1 MDRRTFLTAGLG
13 LGTLCVAGSV
23 QAAWPREAFEAQ
35 ESNALIDMLASS
47 KPAPSDAITITA
59 PDIAENGA
67 VVPISVSTT
76 LEDVTRISIVVEQNP
91 LPLTSTYDLT
101 ADSVPYVST
110 RVKMLKTS
118 NVVAL
123 VEAGG
128 KSYSGVRE
136 VKVTIGGCGG

>member
-13 LGTLCVAGSV
+13 LGTLFVAGSV
-23 QAAWPREAFEAQ
+23 HAAWPKNAFEAQ
-35 ESNALIDMLASS
+35 ESGTLIDMLAGS

-101 ADSVPYVST
+101 PDSVPYVST
-110 RVKMLKTS
+110 RVKMSKTS

>member
-13 LGTLCVAGSV
+13 FGALFAAGSV
-23 QAAWPREAFEAQ
+23 YAAWPKNAFEAK
-35 ESNALIDMLASS
+35 EPDALIDMLTGSE
-47 KPAPSDAITITA
+47 PAPSDAITITA

-67 VVPISVSTT
+67 VVPIAVSTT

-101 ADSVPYVST
+101 PDSIPYVST

-123 VEAGG
+123 VDAGG

>member
-1 MDRRTFLTAGLG
+1 MCIRDS
-13 LGTLCVAGSV
+13 GTLFVAGSV
-23 QAAWPREAFEAQ
+23 HAAWPKNAFEAQ
-35 ESNALIDMLASS
+35 ESGTLIDMLAGS

-101 ADSVPYVST
+101 PDSVPYVST
-110 RVKMLKTS
+110 RVKMSKTS

>member
-1 MDRRTFLTAGLG
+1 MDRRTFLAAGLG
-13 LGTLCVAGSV
+13 ALLLSGAAR
-23 QAAWPREAFEAQ
+23 AAWPEAAFEA
-35 ESNALIDMLASS
+35 ERLDDVLARLGGGNAAASG
-47 KPAPSDAITITA
+47 AITITA

-76 LEDVTRISIVVEQNP
+76 LPEVTRVSIVVANNP
-91 LPLTSTYDLT
+91 LPLTSTYDL
-101 ADSVPYVST
+101 APGAVPYVAT

-118 NVVAL
+118 DVVAL

-128 KSYSGVRE
+128 KTYAATRE

>member
-1 MDRRTFLTAGLG
+1 MDRRAFLTAGLG
-13 LGTLCVAGSV
+13 LGTLFVAGSV
-23 QAAWPREAFEAQ
+23 HAAWPKNAFEAQ
-35 ESNALIDMLASS
+35 ESGTLIDMLAGS

-101 ADSVPYVST
+101 PDSVPYVST
-110 RVKMLKTS
+110 RVKMSKTS

>member
-1 MDRRTFLTAGLG
+1 MNRRTFLAAGLG
-13 LGTLCVAGSV
+13 ALLISSAAR
-23 QAAWPREAFEAQ
+23 AAWPEAAFEA
-35 ESNALIDMLASS
+35 ERADDVLA
-47 KPAPSDAITITA
+47 KLGGADAAASDAITITA

-76 LEDVTRISIVVEQNP
+76 LPEVTRVSILVASNP
-91 LPLTSTYDLT
+91 LPLTSIYDL
-101 ADSVPYVST
+101 AAGSVPYVAT

-118 NVVAL
+118 DVVAL

-128 KSYSGVRE
+128 KTYAATRE

>member
-1 MDRRTFLTAGLG
+1 MNRRTFMTAGLG
-13 LGTLCVAGSV
+13 LGTLLATGAVHAV
-23 QAAWPREAFEAQ
+23 WPEKAFDARE
-35 ESNALIDMLASS
+35 SDALIDMLASGE
-47 KPAPSDAITITA
+47 PASSDAITITA

-76 LEDVTRISIVVEQNP
+76 LEDVSRISILVESNP
-91 LPLTSTYDLT
+91 LPLTSTYDL
-101 ADSVPYVST
+101 APNSVPYVST

-118 NVVAL
+118 NVIAL

-128 KSYSGVRE
+128 KSYSGARE

>member
-1 MDRRTFLTAGLG
+1 M
-13 LGTLCVAGSV
+13 
-23 QAAWPREAFEAQ
+23 
-35 ESNALIDMLASS
+35 
-47 KPAPSDAITITA
+47 
-59 PDIAENGA
+59 
-67 VVPISVSTT
+67 
-76 LEDVTRISIVVEQNP
+76 
-91 LPLTSTYDLT
+91 T

>member
-1 MDRRTFLTAGLG
+1 MDRRSFLTAGLG
-13 LGTLCVAGSV
+13 LGTLMVAGAV
-23 QAAWPREAFEAQ
+23 QAAWPKAAFEAR
-35 ESNALIDMLASS
+35 ESNALIEMLAGSE
-47 KPAPSDAITITA
+47 PAASEAITITA

-76 LEDVTRISIVVEQNP
+76 LEDVTRISILVVQNP
-91 LPLTSTYDLT
+91 LPLTSTYRLT
-101 ADSVPYVST
+101 PEAIPYVST

-118 NVVAL
+118 RVVAL

-128 KSYSGVRE
+128 KSYSGERE

>member
-1 MDRRTFLTAGLG
+1 MNRRGFLTAGLG
-13 LGTLCVAGSV
+13 FGALFATGSAH
-23 QAAWPREAFEAQ
+23 AAWPKDAFEAK
-35 ESNALIDMLASS
+35 ESDALIDMLAGS
-47 KPAPSDAITITA
+47 KPASSDAITITA

-101 ADSVPYVST
+101 PDSVPYVST

-128 KSYSGVRE
+128 KSYSGMRE

>member
-1 MDRRTFLTAGLG
+1 MDRRTFLTAGVG
-13 LGTLCVAGSV
+13 LGTLFVAGSV
-23 QAAWPREAFEAQ
+23 HAAWPKDAFEAQ
-35 ESNALIDMLASS
+35 EPGALIDMLAGS

-67 VVPISVSTT
+67 VVPIAVSTT

-101 ADSVPYVST
+101 PDSVPYVST
-110 RVKMLKTS
+110 RVKMQKTS